1 MNVYNAFKN
10 IVNESSFDI
19 FVLFL
24 SNTIKECKKRNIE
37 DMVDVA
43 KLLLEDIHNG

>member
-10 IVNESSFDI
+10 IVNECSFDI
-19 FVLFL
+19 FALFL

-37 DMVDVA
+37 DMVDIA
-43 KLLLEDIHNG
+43 KLLLEDIDNG